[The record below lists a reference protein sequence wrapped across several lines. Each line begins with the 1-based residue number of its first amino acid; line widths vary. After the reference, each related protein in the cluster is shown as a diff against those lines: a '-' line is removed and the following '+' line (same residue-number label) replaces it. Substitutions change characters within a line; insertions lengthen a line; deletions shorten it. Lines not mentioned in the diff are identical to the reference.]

1 MWQRRRATSLPKL
14 IRANQS
20 KRFRTHSYNSRVAKT
35 RALWGATLVL
45 LAAAALHLWQI
56 TSLPAGL
63 HYDEAYHALQAQ
75 SVLGGNLR
83 LYFTENQGNEPAIIY
98 LTAAA
103 VQLLGNQTW
112 SGRLAASLAGL
123 LTIAL
128 LVPAGRRS
136 AQPTDSRASA
146 GLLAATCLCGLQW
159 HLNISRFGSQP
170 VLAALAA
177 AGTLWGWRAGMQSGR
192 RRHFA
197 AAGLFCALGLYSY
210 GAARVLP
217 LALLGAAAAQIGLR
231 AQPARAWR
239 GLLLCAAVCAA
250 AYAPLAVWFG
260 LHPGWFTNRLLQVY
274 ALQSVPA
281 SFARMFGGLLW
292 RGDDNWVFNLPRRP
306 ALDGL
311 QLMLFAAATAGS
323 AWHLLAQKSSSAQR
337 ASVATLWIFLL
348 CGLLPAALA
357 PDAPHWGRAAGALPA
372 LALLLALGAMEL
384 QRWLAAAGGPRLA
397 LLVPVLCMASI
408 GITAQSYFQQW
419 GANHNLYM
427 AFGAGDLQLAQRIKL
442 LDAEVYVSPLALDH
456 PTLRYVLG
464 SAIKRVHSYDSAA
477 CDLWPANAAPFT
489 FASALGDGGT
499 EPPFVRGIFPGG
511 SAGQPIMRGDFPYIV
526 FWQVPAGS
534 AAHLPDWQ
542 AVEKQ
547 IGGFAQLRGY
557 QMVPPDTAAPALL
570 PNAELSVDLYWQA
583 LAPSAQPAT
592 VFVHLLRSDTSP
604 PQLLAGT
611 DQPPCRNHVPTPQ
624 WRTGDML
631 RDRISLPLPAR
642 LPAGTYELSAGMY
655 VSASGERLPVS
666 GGESALSARAV
677 RLQNITVP

>member
-1 MWQRRRATSLPKL
+1 MKQLV
-14 IRANQS
+14 
-20 KRFRTHSYNSRVAKT
+20 HSYNSRVEKT
-35 RALWGATLVL
+35 RALWGTTLVL
-45 LAAAALHLWQI
+45 LAAAAMHLWHI
-56 TSLPAGL
+56 TSVPAGL
-63 HYDEAYHALQAQ
+63 HYDEAFHGVQAQ

-98 LTAAA
+98 LTAVA
-103 VQLLGNQTW
+103 VRLLGSQTW

-123 LTIAL
+123 VTIAL

-136 AQPTDSRASA
+136 APDRNTRAA
-146 GLLAATCLCGLQW
+146 TGLLGAVCLTGLHW
-159 HLNISRFGSQP
+159 HLNVSRFGSQP

-192 RRHFA
+192 TRHFA

-217 LALLGAAAAQIGLR
+217 LALLGAAAAHVVLR
-231 AQPARAWR
+231 AHPARAGR
-239 GLLLCAAVCAA
+239 GLLRTVAVCAI

-274 ALQSVPA
+274 AARSVPA
-281 SFARMFGGLLW
+281 SFARMLGGLLW
-292 RGDDNWVFNLPRRP
+292 RGDRNWVFNLPGRP

-311 QLMLFAAATAGS
+311 QLLLFATALGS
-323 AWHLLAQKSSSAQR
+323 SIWQLLPRKSTAAQR
-337 ASVATLWIFLL
+337 ANTATLWIFLL

-357 PDAPHWGRAAGALPA
+357 PDAPHFGRAAGALPA
-372 LALLLALGAMEL
+372 LALLLALGAL
-384 QRWLAAAGGPRLA
+384 ALWRWLAAAAGSRVA
-397 LLVPVLCMASI
+397 LLVPVMCVASLPF
-408 GITAQSYFQQW
+408 TAQSYFQQW

-442 LDAEVYVSPLALDH
+442 LDAEVYVSPQPQDH

-464 SAIKRVHSYDSAA
+464 SAVARVHSYNSAA
-477 CDLWPANAAPFT
+477 CDLWPANGAAFT
-489 FASALGDGGT
+489 FASALGDGGV
-499 EPPFVRGIFPGG
+499 EPPFIRGLFPGG
-511 SAGQPIMRGDFPYIV
+511 MAASPIMRGDFPYIV

-534 AAHLPDWQ
+534 AASLPEWQ
-542 AVEKQ
+542 PVERQ
-547 IGGFAQLRGY
+547 IGDFAQLRGF
-557 QMVPPDTAAPALL
+557 QIVQPDPAAPVLQ
-570 PNAELSVDLYWQA
+570 PGTELIVDLYWLA

-611 DQPPCRNHVPTPQ
+611 DQPPCRNHVPTTQ
-624 WRTGDML
+624 WHAADML
-631 RDRISLPLPAR
+631 RDRIALPLPTA

-655 VSASGERLPVS
+655 NSESGERLPVS
-666 GGESALSARAV
+666 GGESALSARAL
-677 RLQNITVP
+677 RLQSITVP